1 MKRKHGFTLVEL
13 LVVMAIISLL
23 IGLLLPALA
32 KARAQAML
40 TKDSAQI
47 KEIHQSW
54 VVFSRELRGA
64 LPTPGLIDRLKDPI
78 LDEEIPGRGPE
89 DYEANWTGPLFS
101 VCIMRHYFTPQLAIA
116 PSEPS
121 GNVLSMDNYNYDAY
135 QPLGANI
142 DCPDDPATP
151 HSDSYWDCKFD
162 VTLFGTCNT
171 SYAHMPIAGER
182 KKRHWRDTLDSTMG
196 MLGTRGVKD
205 GDYLAEAQYY
215 RSITL
220 EFHGGHKEWV
230 GLVAFNDNH
239 VERLDTFLPQHLNYH
254 TVAAD
259 GTSTPHADNIFN
271 DDTGDGMG
279 GSGPNDEGGFDI
291 WLVIYKEIN
300 DDPVNPEISLIQWD

>member
-13 LVVMAIISLL
+13 LVVMAIIALL

-54 VVFSRELRGA
+54 VVFSRELKGA
-64 LPTPGLIDRLKDPI
+64 LPTPGLIDRLEDP
-78 LDEEIPGRGPE
+78 LLGEVPGRGPE
-89 DYEANWTGPLFS
+89 DLEANWSGPLFS

-121 GNVLSMDNYNYDAY
+121 GNVLSMDNYNYNAY
-135 QPLGANI
+135 QPLGPNI
-142 DCPDDPATP
+142 DCPEPGQDD
-151 HSDSYWDCKFD
+151 SDSYWDCH
-162 VTLFGTCNT
+162 FGVDLNNLSNT

-182 KKRHWRDTLDSTMG
+182 KKRHWKDSLDSTMG
-196 MLGTRGVKD
+196 MLGTRGVKN
-205 GDYLAEAQYY
+205 GDYLNEPLYY
-215 RSITL
+215 RSVTL

-239 VERLDTFLPQHLNYH
+239 VERLDTFLPEHLNYNIGD
-254 TVAAD
+254 TAY
-259 GTSTPHADNIFN
+259 ADNIFN
-271 DDTGDGMG
+271 DDTGDGQG
-279 GSGPNDEGGFDI
+279 GSSNNDGGGFDI
-291 WLVIYKEIN
+291 WLVLYKEIN
-300 DDPVNPEISLIQWD
+300 DDLNNPVISFLQWD

>member
-13 LVVMAIISLL
+13 LVVMAIIALL

-47 KEIHQSW
+47 KEVHQSW
-54 VVFSRELRGA
+54 VVFSRELKGA
-64 LPTPGLIDRLKDPI
+64 LPTPGLIDRLEDPV
-78 LDEEIPGRGPE
+78 LGQVPGRGPE

-101 VCIMRHYFTPQLAIA
+101 VCIMRHYFTPQLVIS

-121 GNVLSMDNYNYDAY
+121 GNVLSMDNYNYNAY
-135 QPLGANI
+135 QPLGEDI
-142 DCPDDPATP
+142 DCPDDGDS

-196 MLGTRGVKD
+196 MLGTRGVRD
-205 GDYLAEAQYY
+205 GDYADEAQYY
-215 RSITL
+215 RSVTL

-239 VERLDTFLPQHLNYH
+239 VERLDTFVPQHLNYH
-254 TVAAD
+254 TVVN
-259 GTSTPHADNIFN
+259 GESTPHADNIFN
-271 DDTGDGMG
+271 DDTGDGSG
-279 GSGPNDEGGFDI
+279 GDGGYDI

-300 DDPVNPEISLIQWD
+300 DDPVLPEISGIQWD